1 MFNRRKGQ
9 AGIAAAVVRLFAI
22 GGIATSIGCTDEA
35 CFSWSK
41 AEGACPSQEQAL
53 QFFVPV
59 GCTGAI
65 ESVDSDGE
73 FVVDNEDPFSGDLCC
88 YTVTESE
95 NEFGNFCSGQPP
107 F

>member
-1 MFNRRKGQ
+1 MVNRRNSQGGLQ
-9 AGIAAAVVRLFAI
+9 AIVRLAALGVMAAASA
-22 GGIATSIGCTDEA
+22 GCADEA
-35 CFSWSK
+35 CFSWTK
-41 AEGACPSQEQAL
+41 DEGACPAQEEAL

-73 FVVDNEDPFSGDLCC
+73 FIVDEEDAFAGDLCC
-88 YTVTESE
+88 YTVTQAD
-95 NEFGNFCSGQPP
+95 NEFGFCNQGPP